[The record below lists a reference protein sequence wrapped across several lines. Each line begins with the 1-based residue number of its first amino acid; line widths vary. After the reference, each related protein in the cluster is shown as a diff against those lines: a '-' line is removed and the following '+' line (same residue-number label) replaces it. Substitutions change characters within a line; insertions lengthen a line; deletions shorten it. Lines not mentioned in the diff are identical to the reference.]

1 MKPADLSGVEPM
13 PKSKKKALARV
24 IPKLVPSLPPEAL
37 EQAAQGWLQSHG
49 ISSIPAAPKQAESS
63 FTQLSESL
71 DKVLHQ
77 LRAELNDLRSRVSRL
92 ESKKS

>member
-1 MKPADLSGVEPM
+1 M
-13 PKSKKKALARV
+13 PKSKKKASARV
-24 IPKLVPSLPPEAL
+24 TPKLAPTLPPEVL

-49 ISSIPAAPKQAESS
+49 ISSIPTAPKQAESS
-63 FTQLSESL
+63 FTQLSETL

-77 LRAELNDLRSRVSRL
+77 LRSELNELRSRISRL

>member
-1 MKPADLSGVEPM
+1 MKPAVLSGVEPM
-13 PKSKKKALARV
+13 PKSKKKAPARV
-24 IPKLVPSLPPEAL
+24 TPNLTPSLPPEVL

-49 ISSIPAAPKQAESS
+49 ISSNPAAPKQAESS

-77 LRAELNDLRSRVSRL
+77 LQAELNDLRNRISRL

>member
-13 PKSKKKALARV
+13 PKSKKKVPARV
-24 IPKLVPSLPPEAL
+24 TPKLVPSLPPEVL

-49 ISSIPAAPKQAESS
+49 ISSTPAAPKQGEPS
-63 FTQLSESL
+63 FAQLSESL

-77 LRAELNDLRSRVSRL
+77 LRAELDDLGNRISRL
-92 ESKKS
+92 ESKEF

>member
-1 MKPADLSGVEPM
+1 MKPADLSGVELM
-13 PKSKKKALARV
+13 PKLKKKAPAPV
-24 IPKLVPSLPPEAL
+24 APKLAPSLPPEVL

-49 ISSIPAAPKQAESS
+49 INSSPSTPKQGEPS
-63 FTQLSESL
+63 FSQLSESL

-77 LRAELNDLRSRVSRL
+77 LRAELNDLRNRISRL

>member
-1 MKPADLSGVEPM
+1 MKPADLSGVDLM
-13 PKSKKKALARV
+13 PKSKKKSSARATSKPV
-24 IPKLVPSLPPEAL
+24 ISLPPEVL

-77 LRAELNDLRSRVSRL
+77 LRAELNDLRNRISRL

>member
-1 MKPADLSGVEPM
+1 MKPADLSGVELM
-13 PKSKKKALARV
+13 PKSNKKAPARV
-24 IPKLVPSLPPEAL
+24 TPKLTPSLPPEVL

-49 ISSIPAAPKQAESS
+49 ISSTPAAPKQGEPS
-63 FTQLSESL
+63 FSQLSESL

-77 LRAELNDLRSRVSRL
+77 LRAELDDLRNRISRL

>member
-1 MKPADLSGVEPM
+1 MKPADLSGVELM

-24 IPKLVPSLPPEAL
+24 TPKLVPSLPPEAL

-49 ISSIPAAPKQAESS
+49 ISSTPAAPKQGEPS

-77 LRAELNDLRSRVSRL
+77 LRAELDDLRSRISRL
-92 ESKKS
+92 ESQKS

>member
-1 MKPADLSGVEPM
+1 MKLVASSGVEPM
-13 PKSKKKALARV
+13 PKAKKSTPARA
-24 IPKLVPSLPPEAL
+24 PKKPAPSLPPEVL

-49 ISSIPAAPKQAESS
+49 ISSTPTTPKSNDLS

-71 DKVLHQ
+71 EKVLHQ
-77 LRAELNDLRSRVSRL
+77 LRAELNDLRTRIARL

>member
-1 MKPADLSGVEPM
+1 MAKAKKSRLRPSKPIPH
-13 PKSKKKALARV
+13 LA
-24 IPKLVPSLPPEAL
+24 PEIL

-49 ISSIPAAPKQAESS
+49 ISSTPTAPKQGELS
-63 FTQLSESL
+63 FSQLSESL

-77 LRAELNDLRSRVSRL
+77 LRAELNDLRNRISRL

>member
-1 MKPADLSGVEPM
+1 MKPAALSGVDHM
-13 PKSKKKALARV
+13 PKSKKKATARPA
-24 IPKLVPSLPPEAL
+24 PKPVTSLPPEVL

-49 ISSIPAAPKQAESS
+49 ISSTPATPKQGELS
-63 FTQLSESL
+63 FPQLSESL

-77 LRAELNDLRSRVSRL
+77 LRAELNDLRNRISRL

>member
-1 MKPADLSGVEPM
+1 M
-13 PKSKKKALARV
+13 PKSKKKAAVRATSKPV
-24 IPKLVPSLPPEAL
+24 ASLPTEVL

-49 ISSIPAAPKQAESS
+49 FSSTPAAPKQGEPS
-63 FTQLSESL
+63 FSQLSECL

-77 LRAELNDLRSRVSRL
+77 LRAELNDLRNRISRL

>member
-13 PKSKKKALARV
+13 SKSKKKAPAPV
-24 IPKLVPSLPPEAL
+24 TPKLVPSLPPEVL

-49 ISSIPAAPKQAESS
+49 ISSIPATPKQGEPS
-63 FTQLSESL
+63 FSQLSESL

-77 LRAELNDLRSRVSRL
+77 LRAELNDLRNRISRL

>member
-1 MKPADLSGVEPM
+1 M
-13 PKSKKKALARV
+13 PKSKKKAPAHATSK
-24 IPKLVPSLPPEAL
+24 PATSLPPEVL

-49 ISSIPAAPKQAESS
+49 ISSTPAAPRQAESS
-63 FTQLSESL
+63 FTHLSESL

-77 LRAELNDLRSRVSRL
+77 LRAELNDLRSRISRL

>member
-1 MKPADLSGVEPM
+1 MKPADLSGVNLM
-13 PKSKKKALARV
+13 PKTKKKAPSRATSKTLT
-24 IPKLVPSLPPEAL
+24 SLPPEVL

-49 ISSIPAAPKQAESS
+49 ISSTPAAPQQGEPS
-63 FTQLSESL
+63 FLQLSEIL

-77 LRAELNDLRSRVSRL
+77 LRAELNDLRTRISRL

>member
-1 MKPADLSGVEPM
+1 MAQAKKSPVRPNKPLS
-13 PKSKKKALARV
+13 
-24 IPKLVPSLPPEAL
+24 SLPPEIL

-49 ISSIPAAPKQAESS
+49 ISSTLAAPKQGEPS
-63 FTQLSESL
+63 FSQLSESL

-77 LRAELNDLRSRVSRL
+77 LRAELNDLRNRISRL

>member
-1 MKPADLSGVEPM
+1 M
-13 PKSKKKALARV
+13 PKSKKKAPARLT
-24 IPKLVPSLPPEAL
+24 PKLTPSLPPEVL

-49 ISSIPAAPKQAESS
+49 ISSTPAAPKLAESS
-63 FTQLSESL
+63 FTHLSESL

-77 LRAELNDLRSRVSRL
+77 LRTELDDLRNRISRL

>member
-1 MKPADLSGVEPM
+1 MKPADLSGVELM
-13 PKSKKKALARV
+13 PKSKKKTPARST
-24 IPKLVPSLPPEAL
+24 PKPLTSLPPEVL

-49 ISSIPAAPKQAESS
+49 ISATSAAPKQGEYS

-77 LRAELNDLRSRVSRL
+77 LRAELNDLRNRISLL

>member
-1 MKPADLSGVEPM
+1 MKLVASSGVEPM
-13 PKSKKKALARV
+13 PKAKKSTPARALKKPA
-24 IPKLVPSLPPEAL
+24 PSLPPEVL

-49 ISSIPAAPKQAESS
+49 ISSPPTSPKPNEPS

-71 DKVLHQ
+71 EKVLHQ
-77 LRAELNDLRSRVSRL
+77 LRAELNDLRTRIARL

>member
-13 PKSKKKALARV
+13 PKSKKKAPARV
-24 IPKLVPSLPPEAL
+24 TPKLAPSLPPEVL

-49 ISSIPAAPKQAESS
+49 ISSTPAAPKHSELTS
-63 FTQLSESL
+63 TQLSESL
-71 DKVLHQ
+71 DKVFHQ
-77 LRAELNDLRSRVSRL
+77 LRAELNDLRTRISRL

>member
-1 MKPADLSGVEPM
+1 MKPADLSGVELM
-13 PKSKKKALARV
+13 PKAKKKALSR
-24 IPKLVPSLPPEAL
+24 PLVKPIPSLPPEVL

-49 ISSIPAAPKQAESS
+49 ISSAPVTPKPSEPS
-63 FTQLSESL
+63 FTQLSETL

-77 LRAELNDLRSRVSRL
+77 LRSELNELRSRISRL

>member
-1 MKPADLSGVEPM
+1 MRHGASSAVELM
-13 PKSKKKALARV
+13 AKAKKSPVRPSTPV
-24 IPKLVPSLPPEAL
+24 SSLPPEIL

-49 ISSIPAAPKQAESS
+49 ISSIPATPKQSEPS
-63 FTQLSESL
+63 FSQLSESL

-77 LRAELNDLRSRVSRL
+77 LGAELNDLRNRISRL

>member
-1 MKPADLSGVEPM
+1 MAKAKKSPVRPNKPLS
-13 PKSKKKALARV
+13 
-24 IPKLVPSLPPEAL
+24 SLPPEIL

-49 ISSIPAAPKQAESS
+49 ISSTLAAPKQGEPS
-63 FTQLSESL
+63 FSQLSESL

-77 LRAELNDLRSRVSRL
+77 LRAELNDLRNRISRL